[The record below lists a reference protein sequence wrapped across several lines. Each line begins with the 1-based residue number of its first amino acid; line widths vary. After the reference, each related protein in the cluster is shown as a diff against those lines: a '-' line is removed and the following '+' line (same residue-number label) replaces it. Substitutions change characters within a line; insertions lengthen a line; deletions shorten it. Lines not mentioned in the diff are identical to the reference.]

1 MVLGQVVAKVNNKT
15 LDAALFEIL
24 VESGLRDTKYK
35 PLAAPHLIAPGYF
48 NKTTIR
54 GLPTNR
60 IANFLNGVAG
70 NAGLFSIIDNIG
82 YYLQLMLN
90 KGKMH
95 LSSRV
100 FS

>member
-1 MVLGQVVAKVNNKT
+1 MVLGQVIAKINNKT
-15 LDAALFEIL
+15 LDASLFEIL

-35 PLAAPHLIAPGYF
+35 PTANINLIAPGYF
-48 NKTTIR
+48 NKTTVR
-54 GLPTNR
+54 GLPTNK

-82 YYLQLMLN
+82 YYMQLLLN